1 MTKVL
6 VIGARRR
13 RQGTGEFLARAFA
26 LAGAEVGAIVGT
38 SAETAG
44 QAQAQLREQYGI
56 RCAAYTSVAEA
67 LERETPDIVAI
78 CSPHAVHYEQLQA
91 VQQAGAHCLCEK
103 PLWWGQ
109 ADDRRAATERLVD
122 GFIERGRFLAL
133 VTQWPYTLGAFYCIF
148 PGLQGQPVNDFRMT
162 LSPIRSGLDMI
173 LDSAPH
179 PLSMLR
185 QLLGYGRVA
194 SPHARFIGAGH
205 RHLELDFEYRHG
217 AGTAAVNFTASVCSA
232 PPRPASYAINGAR
245 IEREIALPEY
255 RVAFVG
261 DGRRVAA
268 EDPLQLLV
276 TDFLNKVDT
285 RCTVDRQALIDGVAG
300 LEILFNCTA
309 DALAASRGTRITPAR
324 N

>member
-1 MTKVL
+1 MAKVL

-44 QAQAQLREQYGI
+44 QAQAQLRERHGI
-56 RCAAYTSVAEA
+56 RCAAYTSVLEA

-78 CSPHAVHYEQLQA
+78 CSPHEVHYEQLQA
-91 VQQAGAHCLCEK
+91 VRQAGAHCLCEK
-103 PLWWGQ
+103 PLWWGE
-109 ADDRRAATERLVD
+109 ADDRRAATEQLVD
-122 GFIERGRFLAL
+122 GFIARGRFLAL
-133 VTQWPYTLGAFYCIF
+133 VTQWPYTLPAFYRIF
-148 PGLQGQPVNDFRMT
+148 PGLRGQPVADFRMT

-173 LDSAPH
+173 LDAAPH

-185 QLLGYGRVA
+185 QLVGYGTVA
-194 SPHARFIGAGH
+194 SPRARFFGADQ

-217 AGTAAVNFTASVCSA
+217 AGTTSVHFTTSVCSE

-255 RVAFVG
+255 RIEFVG
-261 DGRRVAA
+261 DRRRVGT

-276 TDFLNKVDT
+276 ADFLKKVDT
-285 RCTVDRQALIDGVAG
+285 QCVVDRQALIDDVAG
-300 LEILFNCTA
+300 LEILFNCA
-309 DALAASRGTRITPAR
+309 VDAFTGGGARVTPAR
-324 N
+324 HQ